1 MSLSEKMTALCR
13 TLGIARD
20 VPVRLALDMME
31 KNMGLESGGSWPDRA
46 DRLMLAVGVTLDGT
60 PTAPVATPTASV
72 ATPPVHRLRPA
83 HPHRADQWYCKAFHK
98 G

>member
-31 KNMGLESGGSWPDRA
+31 NNMGLESDGSWPDRA
-46 DRLMLAVGVTLDGT
+46 DRLMSAVGVMLDGM
-60 PTAPVATPTASV
+60 PTAQVATPTASD
-72 ATPPVHRLRPA
+72 RLRPA
-83 HPHRADQWYCKAFHK
+83 HPHRAVVQKPA
-98 G
+98 

>member
-31 KNMGLESGGSWPDRA
+31 KNMGAAGGGLSNPERQIGRVRNVLER
-46 DRLMLAVGVTLDGT
+46 
-60 PTAPVATPTASV
+60 
-72 ATPPVHRLRPA
+72 RPQG
-83 HPHRADQWYCKAFHK
+83 RRS
-98 G
+98 

>member
-31 KNMGLESGGSWPDRA
+31 KNMGAAGGGLGSPSSARITFLARA
-46 DRLMLAVGVTLDGT
+46 QGLMG
-60 PTAPVATPTASV
+60 
-72 ATPPVHRLRPA
+72 
-83 HPHRADQWYCKAFHK
+83 
-98 G
+98 

>member
-31 KNMGLESGGSWPDRA
+31 KNMGAAGGGP
-46 DRLMLAVGVTLDGT
+46 LCGQVTMN
-60 PTAPVATPTASV
+60 VE
-72 ATPPVHRLRPA
+72 
-83 HPHRADQWYCKAFHK
+83 
-98 G
+98 

>member
-31 KNMGLESGGSWPDRA
+31 KNMGLESDGSWPDRA
-46 DRLMLAVGVTLDGT
+46 DRLMPAVGVTLGT
-60 PTAPVATPTASV
+60 RRCPAGPPHFLARRTRQGSAS
-72 ATPPVHRLRPA
+72 
-83 HPHRADQWYCKAFHK
+83 
-98 G
+98 

>member
-31 KNMGLESGGSWPDRA
+31 KNMDGRGGRRGPLSVCVWVAGPRACVVRGRRHTAGGPCNRPLSWLAELGKDHFLSSGPG
-46 DRLMLAVGVTLDGT
+46 
-60 PTAPVATPTASV
+60 
-72 ATPPVHRLRPA
+72 H
-83 HPHRADQWYCKAFHK
+83 
-98 G
+98 